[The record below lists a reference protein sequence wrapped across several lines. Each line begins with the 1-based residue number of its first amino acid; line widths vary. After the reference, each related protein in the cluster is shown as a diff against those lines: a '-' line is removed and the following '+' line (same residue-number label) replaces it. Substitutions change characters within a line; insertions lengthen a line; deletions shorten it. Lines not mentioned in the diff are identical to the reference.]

1 MDMDK
6 KGNSSI
12 DSEVTAVVQTILTS
26 FKINGVVWS
35 YNQKQNKSILSP
47 NQRTSQW
54 WHTSELMITVMHTF
68 ELLFN
73 FSISHR
79 SFMPFIKNV
88 ASWKNSTV
96 CLCRVESFFLVVPV
110 PSTAPAFV
118 LPTDEWSWCVHRLC
132 PEGCSPPSLH
142 ALRRWPVD
150 LPRFTVFASSLLR
163 IPRLNISSCLYL
175 HGPVSPE
182 PQPLSRK

>member
-142 ALRRWPVD
+142 ALRRPAKKTD
-150 LPRFTVFASSLLR
+150 RNHFATS
-163 IPRLNISSCLYL
+163 IPKA
-175 HGPVSPE
+175 VSNNKDYQQAITTHKVIPNGTF
-182 PQPLSRK
+182 PFQ